1 MMETQKLIERL
12 MELPE
17 KIATTQ
23 LELVESTVNS
33 QDVLNEIVRCE
44 TEIKV
49 SIANATDDAGKK
61 KYSNEDARKAAFA
74 EIAEQDDELNTL
86 KSQSRQIERETQL
99 KRIEFDALVN
109 EQKNVRTILMFLSGQ
124 NQ

>member
-1 MMETQKLIERL
+1 METQKLIERL